1 MIQPSRGDDD
11 ATAVLLITVEEYF
24 QARAFRDLVSPG
36 EWEALPSR
44 VELGVDR
51 LLELLER
58 HGSRATFFF
67 HPWPAERRPD
77 VVGRVAEAGH
87 EVAALGACGARSEPL
102 TREEVLAGV
111 GRARG
116 LLEELC
122 DRSVRGHRSRS
133 SSLSLVGDELYDM
146 LVAQG
151 YTYFA
156 SGVGSWPW
164 DGLRPRI
171 EAIPRPANETEGALL
186 ELTTTKL
193 KVLGRPLLPACG
205 TVLRNVPPRKVA
217 SGLQGRADEGHLPV
231 FHMNAWEVDPDQ
243 PDLPVAPID
252 RIRHYRGLEGAAER
266 LEQLLSEVSFDSV
279 EGRFGLD
286 RPESENG
293 YRTLK
298 TENSLRTPTP

>member
-1 MIQPSRGDDD
+1 MIKPSRGDAD

-44 VELGVDR
+44 MELGVDR

-87 EVAALGACGARSEPL
+87 EVAALGACGTRSEPL
-102 TREEVLAGV
+102 SREEVLAGV
-111 GRARG
+111 GRVRG

-122 DRSVRGHRSRS
+122 DRCVRGHRSPS
-133 SSLSLVGDELYDM
+133 SSLSMVGEELYDM
-146 LVAQG
+146 LVEEG
-151 YTYFA
+151 YAYCA
-156 SGVGSWPW
+156 SGVDAWPW
-164 DGLRPRI
+164 DGSRSEV
-171 EAIPRPANETEGALL
+171 EASPKPARETGGALL

-193 KVLGRPLLPACG
+193 KLLGRPVLPACG
-205 TVLRNVPPRKVA
+205 TVLRNVSPRKVA
-217 SGLQGRADEGHLPV
+217 SGLQKRADEGHLPV
-231 FHMNAWEVDPDQ
+231 FHMHAWEVDPDQ

-252 RIRHYRGLEGAAER
+252 RIRHYRGLEKAAER
-266 LEQLLSEVSFDSV
+266 LEELLSDVRFDSV
-279 EGRFGLD
+279 EGRFGLH
-286 RPESENG
+286 RPEPENG
-293 YRTLK
+293 RRTSK
-298 TENSLRTPTP
+298 AENSLRTPTP